1 MLSHL
6 SEPSSAKMSETSTY
20 HILLVVVITRPT
32 QLHLKHLYLYP
43 GLALITLGIALMA
56 IALINAQI
64 GYSPGIH
71 TSITGGMRRNDYNNI
86 HKKITLVLSLC

>member
-6 SEPSSAKMSETSTY
+6 SKPSSAKMSETSTY
-20 HILLVVVITRPT
+20 HFLLVAVITSD
-32 QLHLKHLYLYP
+32 LHTYTSKHLYLDP

-56 IALINAQI
+56 VAQM

-71 TSITGGMRRNDYNNI
+71 TAITGGMRRNDCNNI
-86 HKKITLVLSLC
+86 HKKMTLILSLW